1 MASGAGNLPETRGLP
16 GSRDL
21 PGSKDLSGSKDLEEE
36 HHRLSQAWIDAEQY
50 RISILQGIIHT
61 HAAMCTMDYPEGLFT
76 AYEDALFQASQA
88 SRAYTQWLAEQG
100 FQSK

>member
-1 MASGAGNLPETRGLP
+1 MASGAGNLPETSYLP
-16 GSRDL
+16 A
-21 PGSKDLSGSKDLEEE
+21 SKDLEQE
-36 HHRLSQAWIDAEQY
+36 HHRLSQSWINAEQA

-88 SRAYTQWLAEQG
+88 SRAYTQWLAERG

>member
-21 PGSKDLSGSKDLEEE
+21 SGSKDLPGSDLEQE
-36 HHRLSQAWIDAEQY
+36 HHRLSQAWLDAEQY
-50 RISILQGIIHT
+50 RISILQGIIHN

>member
-1 MASGAGNLPETRGLP
+1 MASEARNPPEIRDLP

-21 PGSKDLSGSKDLEEE
+21 AAE
-36 HHRLSQAWIDAEQY
+36 HYQLSQAWIDAEQS

>member
-1 MASGAGNLPETRGLP
+1 M
-16 GSRDL
+16 
-21 PGSKDLSGSKDLEEE
+21 
-36 HHRLSQAWIDAEQY
+36 SQAWIDAEQY

>member
-1 MASGAGNLPETRGLP
+1 MASGAGNLPETR
-16 GSRDL
+16 DL
-21 PGSKDLSGSKDLEEE
+21 VAE
-36 HHRLSQAWIDAEQY
+36 HHQLSQAWIEAEQS

-61 HAAMCTMDYPEGLFT
+61 HASMCTMDYPESLFT
-76 AYEDALFQASQA
+76 AYEEALFQASQA